1 MYQDPT
7 QAEILLNDLLNMRHL
22 RSDEFKKQQIQLII
36 TELEKEQISSPT
48 TSVAR
53 DEDNNDDN
61 MPSPVPLVEETVLTS
76 VEEEPLPVLA
86 VVEEETASLA
96 SLVEKKEEEGKKNH
110 SINFKK
116 IKKPI

>member
-53 DEDNNDDN
+53 DEDNNN
-61 MPSPVPLVEETVLTS
+61 TPLPVPLVEETVLTS

-96 SLVEKKEEEGKKNH
+96 SLVEKKEEEGKKSFNK
-110 SINFKK
+110 F
-116 IKKPI
+116 

>member
-7 QAEILLNDLLNMRHL
+7 QTEILLNDLLNMRHL
-22 RSDEFKKQQIQLII
+22 RSDEFKKQQIELII

-53 DEDNNDDN
+53 DEDNDDN
-61 MPSPVPLVEETVLTS
+61 NTPSPVPLVEETVLTS
-76 VEEEPLPVLA
+76 VEEEPLPVLT

-96 SLVEKKEEEGKKNH
+96 VEKKEEEGKKSFNK
-110 SINFKK
+110 FLKK
-116 IKKPI
+116 